1 MGAALSSRQAT
12 RIDRDY
18 FARVHEQAL
27 PFLPAILHRILPQGK
42 TIGPEYV
49 ALNPHRVDAALG
61 SFKINLRTGKWAD
74 FAVSA
79 SGGDV
84 TSLVAYVLGLSQ
96 SEAAKAVLR
105 MIGGTP

>member
-1 MGAALSSRQAT
+1 MRY
-12 RIDRDY
+12 DRDY
-18 FARVHEQAL
+18 FTRVHEQAL
-27 PFLPAILHRILPQGK
+27 PFLPAILHRVLPQGK
-42 TIGPEYV
+42 TNGHEYV
-49 ALNPHRVDAALG
+49 ALNPRRADSAFG

-74 FAVSA
+74 FAVNA

-105 MIGGTP
+105 MIGGSP

>member
-1 MGAALSSRQAT
+1 MGAGLSSRQAT

-42 TIGPEYV
+42 TIEPEYV
-49 ALNPHRVDAALG
+49 ALTPHRVDAALG

-96 SEAAKAVLR
+96 SEAAQAVLR